1 MVINNRESNTAAKIK
16 VVGVGGGGSNA
27 VSRMFRDRMPG
38 IEYLVLNTDTQAL
51 MNCDVPL
58 RICIGDELTGGKGV
72 GGNPE
77 IGARAAEESRDELHD
92 AVRDADMVFVAAGMG
107 GGTGTGAAPVLASVI
122 KETNALTVG
131 IVTTPFAFE
140 GLRRARAAQEGIERL
155 KQEVDTLLVI
165 PNERLH
171 MICEEEITAENSF
184 KMADDI
190 LRLGVQSIAELV
202 TVSGQI
208 NLDFADVQ
216 TVMRNAG
223 PAWMSIGR
231 GRGEFR
237 AKEAAQQAITNP
249 LLDVSIEGATGV
261 LFNITGGSDLKLSEL
276 HEAAEVLQR
285 VVDPDANII
294 FGMVTDLKME
304 EEVKL
309 TVVATGFPTSETAR
323 EKEIELSEILSST
336 LPADDGHLDIPP
348 FLRRMSKYRRNGDR
362 EMVAS

>member
-38 IEYLVLNTDTQAL
+38 IEYLVLNTDNQAL